1 MSVSIQQRLL
11 LSALAGVFGTLLISP
26 ASSAWAQAA
35 PSAQQARAINLPAQP
50 LGAALNALST
60 QTGVQIIASG
70 EVVNGHGAPAVS
82 GQLTPRQALDRLL
95 AGSNLV
101 ARSQDNGTLIVQAQ
115 ASAAT
120 QGALPEVRVRAQRS
134 TESAFGPAQ
143 GYVATRSATGTK
155 TDTPLVETPRA
166 ISVVTREQLDA
177 QQPRTASEALRY
189 TPGVI
194 TQSGPL
200 GLNDATIRIRG
211 FSTTVGQVYYKD
223 GTRVASPA
231 YYGYGG
237 FEPYGLERLEV
248 LRGPASVLFGQNQP
262 GGIVNMVSKR
272 PSAEPIREVQ
282 LLAGSHQRAQIAA
295 DLGGALT
302 EDGQWSYRLV
312 ALGRDSNTQ
321 IDNIADNRR
330 YVAPSIS
337 WKPSDRTE
345 LIVRAEYQLNEGAAN
360 NALPANG
367 TVLPN
372 INGRIPVNRSL
383 GTSRDNTESYETQSI
398 GYQLEHRA
406 TDVWTLRQNVRF
418 SWFDA
423 DRRTM
428 RNAGWPKNVNGD
440 PIIDRIIYRQSWQ
453 LLAKGDTTTVDNQVQ
468 AKFNTGAVE
477 HTVLLGLDY
486 HRSKGDLRGGLGG
499 ATPLDLY
506 APDGTSTP
514 TIPEN
519 WHTNSLDEQ
528 TGLYLQDQLK
538 QGRWV
543 VSLSGRQ
550 DWSRQVRNNLR
561 TGVNTVQKDDAFTGQ
576 AGAVYLFDNGWAP
589 YLSYSQSFVPV
600 AGTSFSGEQ
609 FKPEKGVQ
617 YEAGVKY
624 APPNTKAMVT
634 LSVFD
639 LRRRNV
645 TTPDLDNPG
654 ESVQTGEVR
663 SRGVE
668 LEGKANLAQGLDVI
682 AALSYTRVK
691 VTESND
697 PAELGTTPSGV
708 PRQMASLWLDYTVL
722 PGLTLSAGAR
732 RTGAT
737 WGDDLNT
744 FRVRGYTLLDA
755 GVRYDLGKASPS
767 FKGWQLALNVQ
778 NLTDKIYAD
787 CGSEDFCE
795 YGIRRNGTLSL
806 RYRW

>member
-115 ASAAT
+115 ASAAI

-360 NALPANG
+360 NALPAKG

-428 RNAGWPKNVNGD
+428 RNNGLESD
-440 PIIDRIIYRQSWQ
+440 ERTLNRGSWQ
-453 LLAKGDTTTVDNQVQ
+453 LLADGDTTTVDNQAQ
-468 AKFNTGAVE
+468 AKFNIGAVE

-486 HRSKGDLRGGLGG
+486 HRSMGNLSGGLGG
-499 ATPLDLY
+499 ASTLDLFNPVY
-506 APDGTSTP
+506 TP
-514 TIPEN
+514 TPTLPVIYN
-519 WHTNSLDEQ
+519 RQSIDEQ

-538 QGRWV
+538 VDRLV

-550 DWSRQVRNNLR
+550 DWSRQTR
-561 TGVNTVQKDDAFTGQ
+561 TNRLATSDPTTVQKDDAFTGQ